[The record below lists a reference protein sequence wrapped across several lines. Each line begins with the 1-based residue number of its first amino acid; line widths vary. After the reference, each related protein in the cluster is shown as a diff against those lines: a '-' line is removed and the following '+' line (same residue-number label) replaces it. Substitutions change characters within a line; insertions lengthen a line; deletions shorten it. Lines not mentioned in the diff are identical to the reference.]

1 MFQLLMPRKPR
12 VSVLATIRRAIS
24 DTAVVLGH
32 AAAEFRAPAPA
43 PAVEPTDLYTA
54 DEMPAVEDIAVAA
67 RNYEIAAEQA
77 RRADRGKRSARKLLD
92 RLPAG
97 TYGGWLIERIPSGRS
112 TVDLNEVRRI
122 FKANGLGDV
131 PMKTA
136 APSLK
141 VKRLNVPAPIE
152 SGAQAVAL

>member
-1 MFQLLMPRKPR
+1 MRQFAMPRR
-12 VSVLATIRRAIS
+12 AREVVRAIRS
-24 DTAVVLGH
+24 VI
-32 AAAEFRAPAPA
+32 APATLFATPA
-43 PAVEPTDLYTA
+43 PAVDPADLYTA
-54 DEMPAVEDIAVAA
+54 DEMPPVEEIAVAA

-97 TYGGWLIERIPSGRS
+97 QYGGWLIERIPSGRS

-141 VKRLNVPAPIE
+141 VKRLNVPAPVE
-152 SGAQAVAL
+152 TGAQAVAL

>member
-1 MFQLLMPRKPR
+1 MPRKPR
-12 VSVLATIRRAIS
+12 VSVLAAIRQAIS
-24 DTAVVLGH
+24 DTALRVGN
-32 AAAEFRAPAPA
+32 AAAEFRAPAPRTA
-43 PAVEPTDLYTA
+43 AEPAGLYEP

-97 TYGGWLIERIPSGRS
+97 QYGGWLVERIPSGRS

-141 VKRLNVPAPIE
+141 VKRLNVPAPVE
-152 SGAQAVAL
+152 TGAQAVAL

>member
-1 MFQLLMPRKPR
+1 MRKFAMPRR
-12 VSVLATIRRAIS
+12 AREVARAIRS
-24 DTAVVLGH
+24 VIAPATLFTNSAP
-32 AAAEFRAPAPA
+32 AAEP
-43 PAVEPTDLYTA
+43 VGLYTA

-97 TYGGWLIERIPSGRS
+97 QYGGWLVERIPSGRS

-141 VKRLNVPAPIE
+141 VTRLTVPAPVE
-152 SGAQAVAL
+152 TVAVAVAR